1 MMTMT
6 LLAPD
11 NALGFPAPYW
21 FIVFFK
27 VLGFTLHMVPM
38 NIWYAGII
46 TMLLLRKFG
55 GENGKR
61 LSDRVL
67 NAMPVI
73 ISIGVNF
80 GIVPLL
86 FTQVAYYKVF
96 YPATILMA
104 WPWFSIFIL
113 LTAAYYGVYYYVV
126 GLRSGTMTGIKYAV
140 GWVSAIS
147 FMLIGFLFANS
158 FSLMT
163 NIGAWEALWK
173 ANSIGGASL
182 GTALNI
188 GDPVLIPRWL
198 MMFGLAITTT
208 AAYVII
214 DSGFFAGS
222 EKDNYKKWTSDFAL
236 KMYLV
241 GILWFA
247 AAGSWYFFGA
257 INPAVRAHQLGGN
270 FFILTAL
277 TAVAPG
283 IPFILI
289 LLFRKSL
296 TKGKALAIG
305 LAQFIVLA
313 LNAISR
319 QIVQNKELSAYL
331 DVTGEKVNIQWSPL
345 IIFLILFVIGVGI
358 VVWMVMQVAK
368 SPKKAE
374 A

>member
-1 MMTMT
+1 MMNMT

-55 GENGKR
+55 GENAKR

-126 GLRSGTMTGIKYAV
+126 GLRSGTMTGIKYVV

-147 FMLIGFLFANS
+147 FILIGFLFANS

-163 NIGAWEALWK
+163 NIGAWETLWK

-182 GTALNI
+182 GTALNT
-188 GDPVLIPRWL
+188 GDPVLVPRWL
-198 MMFGLAITTT
+198 MMFGLALTTT
-208 AAYVII
+208 AAYIII
-214 DSGFFAGS
+214 DSGFFAES
-222 EKDNYKKWTSDFAL
+222 EKDNYKKWAPDFAL
-236 KMYLV
+236 KMYLA

-257 INPAVRAHQLGGN
+257 LNPAVRAHQLGGN
-270 FFILTAL
+270 LFILTAL

-283 IPFILI
+283 IPFVLI

-296 TKGKALAIG
+296 TKVKALLIG
-305 LAQFIVLA
+305 LTQFVVLA

-319 QIVQNKELSAYL
+319 QIVQNRELSAYI

-345 IIFLILFVIGVGI
+345 IIFLLLFVIGVGI
-358 VVWMVMQVAK
+358 VVWMIMQVAK